1 MLLHSCRLKARFC
14 IFSLH
19 RCRQFGT
26 TFAICWRSGAARHCE
41 PQHGSSAS
49 TTPRFPDAWRRLS
62 ERWAG
67 SSFNAWAMGI
77 ARNKALQFFERA
89 GSDRHRFSSDLL
101 MQLADTHERLSDQ
114 VQAQREALAACI
126 ERLPDK
132 SLALLKRRY
141 VQDHK
146 PGRIAES
153 LGLSANAVRLSL
165 HRIRKALRT
174 CIEQRLQEN

>member
-1 MLLHSCRLKARFC
+1 MPIDPANNLTLLWMQAQPVVEAYLNSLIRNRAVAEDVLQQVALTCTEKFEAFDPAR
-14 IFSLH
+14 
-19 RCRQFGT
+19 
-26 TFAICWRSGAARHCE
+26 
-41 PQHGSSAS
+41 
-49 TTPRFPDAWRRLS
+49 
-62 ERWAG
+62 
-67 SSFNAWAMGI
+67 SFNAWAMGI